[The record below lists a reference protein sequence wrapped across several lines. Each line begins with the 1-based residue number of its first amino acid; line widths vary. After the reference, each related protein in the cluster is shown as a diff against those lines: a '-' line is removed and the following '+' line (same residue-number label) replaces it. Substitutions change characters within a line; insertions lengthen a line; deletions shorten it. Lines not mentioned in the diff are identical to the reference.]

1 MSKKKQFLLR
11 LDPDLYDIIARWA
24 EDELRSV
31 NAHMEFLLRDAARSH
46 GRLPQGQRKSA
57 PGKDVDVDKES

>member
-11 LDPDLYDIIARWA
+11 LDPDLYNIIARWA

-31 NAHMEFLLRDAARSH
+31 NAHIEFLLRDAARSH

-57 PGKDVDVDKES
+57 PGNGADIDRES